1 MINVSRAGKTY
12 RADTCISG
20 NRVRLS
26 LGTRNEDAAQRLA
39 SRIEKALAEG
49 AQSQIWTELE
59 PILPQYTFNQFAGTV
74 GYRPQEAQPE
84 IPKPT
89 WNDLRSAFV
98 GYMQQRMA
106 IGKLSDS
113 TRDRYLQTLK
123 QFDAFLAEKGI
134 VFASDITR
142 AVVESFKVWRVA
154 RITAKKGS
162 RGGTGMVLDVA
173 VLHKLF
179 QVAVEEELI
188 ARNPVKFEG
197 RPGDSPT
204 RGAQPFSAQE
214 LSQLQ
219 QQANEDLL
227 IFMLLRWSGFRG
239 SDAVGLQ
246 WCEVH
251 FDRKEIE
258 RVTKKR
264 GKKVIIPIQS
274 ELLAVLE
281 MEYTRRSPAPTD
293 RVLLHPVYRT
303 PLSRPRLYE
312 RVRALGRRAGVTDAH
327 PHRFR
332 DTFAVD
338 MLARGASPYEVAKL
352 LGDTIETVEKHYA
365 EFVRELREK
374 VRRMMEVKDG
384 GLEAFSQVSEPRER
398 SSAKTD
404 VM

>member
-214 LSQLQ
+214 LSQT
-219 QQANEDLL
+219 AAASERRFAH
-227 IFMLLRWSGFRG
+227 IH
-239 SDAVGLQ
+239 AV
-246 WCEVH
+246 
-251 FDRKEIE
+251 
-258 RVTKKR
+258 
-264 GKKVIIPIQS
+264 
-274 ELLAVLE
+274 E
-281 MEYTRRSPAPTD
+281 MERISW
-293 RVLLHPVYRT
+293 
-303 PLSRPRLYE
+303 
-312 RVRALGRRAGVTDAH
+312 
-327 PHRFR
+327 F
-332 DTFAVD
+332 
-338 MLARGASPYEVAKL
+338 
-352 LGDTIETVEKHYA
+352 
-365 EFVRELREK
+365 
-374 VRRMMEVKDG
+374 
-384 GLEAFSQVSEPRER
+384 
-398 SSAKTD
+398 
-404 VM
+404 